1 MKNGASV
8 TILNVTA
15 EGKLSTTGSIAVGT
29 SLPANGKFEIVGTT
43 GDHPNNFATG
53 YGVNGSFLGRRA
65 NGTEGSPTALTS
77 GQNIVVF
84 GGRGYGATGFS
95 ASSRVSIQMRSA
107 EAWTDTAQGTSIG
120 FYTTTMGTAS
130 SSEKLTLFDNG
141 NLLTYGINMSNSK
154 SVITT
159 NLLTAATI
167 TTEYTYFTGTAGAS
181 FAITLP
187 AASSSIDGMF
197 ITIVSSV
204 LRASTTWI
212 STGATFVGVPTSLS
226 INTPI
231 KLQYHHATLQWFV
244 TA

>member
-1 MKNGASV
+1 MLMFSNIIKGEIMTK
-8 TILNVTA
+8 TIQTFPVN
-15 EGKLSTTGSIAVGT
+15 ERD
-29 SLPANGKFEIVGTT
+29 EIV
-43 GDHPNNFATG
+43 
-53 YGVNGSFLGRRA
+53 
-65 NGTEGSPTALTS
+65 
-77 GQNIVVF
+77 
-84 GGRGYGATGFS
+84 
-95 ASSRVSIQMRSA
+95 
-107 EAWTDTAQGTSIG
+107 AQQGI
-120 FYTTTMGTAS
+120 GTAS

-159 NLLTAATI
+159 NLLTAATV

-204 LRASTTWI
+204 LRASTTWT
-212 STGATFVGVPTSLS
+212 STGATFVGVPASLS